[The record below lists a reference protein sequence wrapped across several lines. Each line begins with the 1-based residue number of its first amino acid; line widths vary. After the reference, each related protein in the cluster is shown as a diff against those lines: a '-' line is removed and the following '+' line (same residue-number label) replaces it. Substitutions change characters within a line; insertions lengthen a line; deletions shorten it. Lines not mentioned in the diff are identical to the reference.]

1 MNKPIILIPSY
12 NPDNTLKETIEI
24 LQKRGFSR
32 IVVVN
37 DGSKAECAPYFEE
50 VTDMP
55 GVHFLVHAVNQGKG
69 RAMKTGFNYI
79 LWRFPGAGC
88 IVCDADGQHPA
99 DSVED
104 VAKAMSENA
113 DAMVLGVRRFTE
125 NKDMPRA
132 NFLGN
137 QITRLVFFLLT
148 GMRYA
153 DTQCGLRGYPASVMK
168 QIMACRGERFEFE
181 NTMLLDVRSLSI
193 PIVQVG
199 MPAIYQE
206 EGKYVSHFNKVR
218 DSIRIYKLLLSH
230 ALLPLIAAFFAFALM
245 LLLVL
250 AVPGLTVGGIHL
262 GAPLGYLMGWLLMA
276 CAVPK
281 KRRGQGILAA
291 LGVTLGSGALYAL
304 LSLWLP
310 AHPVACWWIAAPVV
324 AWISYAVWLYL
335 HDGPVPANKRLDKE

>member
-1 MNKPIILIPSY
+1 MSKPIILIPSY
-12 NPDNTLKETIEI
+12 NPDNTLKETIEL
-24 LQKRGFSR
+24 LQSRGFSR

-37 DGSKAECAPYFEE
+37 DGSKAECAPFFEE
-50 VTDMP
+50 VADIP

-79 LWRFPGAGC
+79 LWRFPGTGC

-104 VAKAMSENA
+104 VAKAMGENP

-125 NKDMPRA
+125 NKDMPKA
-132 NFLGN
+132 NFMGN

-153 DTQCGLRGYPASVMK
+153 DTQCGLRGYPASVMAR
-168 QIMACRGERFEFE
+168 IMACRGERFEYE
-181 NTMLLDVRSLSI
+181 NTMLLDVRRLSI

-230 ALLPLIAAFFAFALM
+230 ALLPIIAGVFAFALM

-250 AVPGLTVGGIHL
+250 AAPGLTAGVVHL
-262 GAPLGYLMGWLLMA
+262 GAPLGYLLGWLMMLA
-276 CAVPK
+276 AVPAK
-281 KRRGQGILAA
+281 NRGKGILAA
-291 LGVTLGSGALYAL
+291 LGVTLGGSALYAL
-304 LSLWLP
+304 LALWMP
-310 AHPVACWWIAAPVV
+310 AHPVACWWIAAPFV
-324 AWISYAVWLYL
+324 AWASYAVYLYL
-335 HDGPVPANKRLDKE
+335 HDGPVPANKRLDKK